1 MRIQIRR
8 ISPPS
13 LSIVLG
19 AIYGIVG
26 LVIAGLSVFGALGSF
41 GIGSPVNNEVS
52 SMPMMLV
59 FQPLIS
65 ALFGVITGF
74 IVAWIYNI
82 VARFTK
88 GVLIEYSE
96 AGRHDD

>member
-1 MRIQIRR
+1 MRIHIRR

-13 LSIVLG
+13 LSVVLG
-19 AIYGIVG
+19 VIYGIVG
-26 LVIAGLSVFGALGSF
+26 FAIAALSAFGALVSF
-41 GIGSPVNNEVS
+41 GIGSPVRDGVS
-52 SMPMMLV
+52 SMPVMLV
-59 FQPLIS
+59 VQPLIS

-74 IVAWIYNI
+74 IVAWIYNF

-88 GVLIEYSE
+88 GVLIEYQD